1 MQPLKLTLKGFR
13 GIRDGLGQD
22 VLTLDFESL
31 ADGAELVAIAGA
43 NGRGKTTLMDNLH
56 PYLTMPSRAAL
67 SGPGGF
73 SYYDHVCLPENEKDL
88 TWAHEG
94 RCYRSQV
101 VIRLNGRRKTEAYLH
116 ALSDVGQWRPVCLDD
131 GLVSDGKVETY
142 TRCVEAIC
150 GSADTFFTSAFSAQG
165 KRQLS
170 TYRNAEIKNLL
181 SDLLGQEE
189 IRALGQKANDTAK
202 LIKAGL
208 SAIRQESAGLD
219 AEQARLD
226 AGLHRLQGASDRVV
240 QALLARQQA
249 QQALDGHRACH
260 ARLLAERDQS
270 QSTEARR
277 AQLLEERK
285 ALIAAGTRAIEG
297 LKAQEQEALQ
307 GLERLAQRINSR
319 RTQAQSR
326 QSALMQSRRQ
336 CLNVLEEAGAVQR
349 AAHRL
354 PLAEAVL
361 SARQQGI
368 VVCRQQVQAMR
379 DAQATERLL
388 VQKLAS
394 IELEAGRAALKA
406 QELAHRFG
414 LVGEVPCAGTDLQ
427 GQCKLLG
434 DAHEAQTLMPSAQ
447 GQISRLAQDKALAEQ
462 ELSLIRHRYEE
473 LSLAP
478 QALARAERLV
488 DMARTRVSRLSLL
501 ATRAGQITQA
511 RAALQTIE
519 LELSSLSADGR
530 TQDYEATD
538 EQAERQ
544 QIEATRQRIAQALVQ
559 QAQHF
564 REALNRLDAV
574 LYGLPTPF
582 DHLMLAA
589 AAQAEAQAR
598 LALSTAEQA
607 HLAAERD
614 AQSRIELMAQARA
627 LAERRV
633 QVKSRMARAEDSL
646 GSWNLFARCMSN
658 DGLIALAIDDA
669 GPALSGLANDLLLA
683 CYGPRFTVSI
693 LTLVETGKGEQREG
707 FDIVV
712 HDGESG
718 DSKSLGL
725 MSGGERVWVNEC
737 LTRAVALYLAQHAG
751 RRYDALFSDEADGA
765 LDPERKRMF
774 MAMKREV
781 LRVGGYR
788 REFFVSQ
795 TPELTAM
802 ADAVIDLD
810 AMRDHGVAEDGAK
823 KWASA

>member
-22 VLTLDFESL
+22 VLTLDFERL

-43 NGRGKTTLMDNLH
+43 NGRGKTTLMDNMH

-67 SGPGGF
+67 CGPGGF

-88 TWAHEG
+88 TWSHEG

-170 TYRNAEIKNLL
+170 TYRNAEIKSLL

-208 SAIRQESAGLD
+208 SAIRQESAGLE

-226 AGLHRLQGASDRVV
+226 AGLHRLQGASDRVA
-240 QALLARQQA
+240 QTLIERQQA
-249 QQALDGHRACH
+249 QQALDGRRIGH
-260 ARLLAERDQS
+260 ARLQAQRDQS

-285 ALIAAGTRAIEG
+285 ALIAAGTQVIEG

-447 GQISRLAQDKALAEQ
+447 GQIGRLAQDKALAEQ

-473 LSLAP
+473 LAQAP
-478 QALARAERLV
+478 QALARAERLG

-511 RAALQTIE
+511 RAALQTLE
-519 LELSSLSADGR
+519 LELSSL
-530 TQDYEATD
+530 
-538 EQAERQ
+538 
-544 QIEATRQRIAQALVQ
+544 
-559 QAQHF
+559 
-564 REALNRLDAV
+564 
-574 LYGLPTPF
+574 
-582 DHLMLAA
+582 
-589 AAQAEAQAR
+589 
-598 LALSTAEQA
+598 
-607 HLAAERD
+607 
-614 AQSRIELMAQARA
+614 MA
-627 LAERRV
+627 
-633 QVKSRMARAEDSL
+633 
-646 GSWNLFARCMSN
+646 
-658 DGLIALAIDDA
+658 
-669 GPALSGLANDLLLA
+669 
-683 CYGPRFTVSI
+683 
-693 LTLVETGKGEQREG
+693 
-707 FDIVV
+707 
-712 HDGESG
+712 
-718 DSKSLGL
+718 
-725 MSGGERVWVNEC
+725 
-737 LTRAVALYLAQHAG
+737 
-751 RRYDALFSDEADGA
+751 
-765 LDPERKRMF
+765 
-774 MAMKREV
+774 
-781 LRVGGYR
+781 
-788 REFFVSQ
+788 
-795 TPELTAM
+795 
-802 ADAVIDLD
+802 
-810 AMRDHGVAEDGAK
+810 
-823 KWASA
+823 